1 MVEFFTEDV
10 QMPSI
15 EEKNLVSW
23 LSSTCVS
30 EERVLNEVNVIFCS
44 DDFLLQMNI
53 EHLNHDYFTDIITFD
68 YCFDNQV
75 VGDLF
80 ISLDRVSDNAKD
92 NNVLFYNELYRVL
105 VHGVLHLC
113 GYKDK
118 TDDEAKLMRSK
129 ENHYLSLYVSRET

>member
-80 ISLDRVSDNAKD
+80 ISLDRVFDNAKD

-118 TDDEAKLMRSK
+118 TDDESKLMRSK

>member
-10 QMPSI
+10 LMPSI
-15 EEKNLVSW
+15 DENSIVSW
-23 LSSTCVS
+23 LSDACVS
-30 EERVLNEVNVIFCS
+30 EEHILNEVNVIFCS
-44 DDFLLQMNI
+44 DEFLLTMNNQ
-53 EHLNHDYFTDIITFD
+53 HLNHDYYTDIITFD
-68 YCFDNQV
+68 YCFDNQI

-80 ISLDRVSDNAKD
+80 ISLDRVLDNANT
-92 NNVLFYNELYRVL
+92 NNVLYINELQRVL

-118 TDDEAKLMRSK
+118 SETEASMMRSK